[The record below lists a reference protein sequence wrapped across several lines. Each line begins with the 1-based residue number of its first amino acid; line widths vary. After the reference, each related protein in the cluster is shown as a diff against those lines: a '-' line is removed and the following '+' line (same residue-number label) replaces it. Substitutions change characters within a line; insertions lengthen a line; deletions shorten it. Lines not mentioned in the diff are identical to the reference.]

1 MDMSWALKR
10 VVLSTLG
17 FLLAIPVLFRLLARK
32 VGTLLRIYH
41 GRDRLTRRYLP
52 RSSIDNRPSIGYV
65 TLDL

>member
-32 VGTLLRIYH
+32 VGTL
-41 GRDRLTRRYLP
+41 
-52 RSSIDNRPSIGYV
+52 
-65 TLDL
+65 